1 MTKRPTSRD
10 VAARA
15 GVSQSTVSFVF
26 TGKSGISS
34 ATKAR
39 VLKAATE
46 LHYRPNLAAR
56 SMRTR
61 QTGRI
66 AVAITTESLL
76 YSAALLE
83 GATAVARDAG
93 FVVELVTV
101 TTEQAERSLRL
112 REVILSGEFEGLL
125 SFVPVTSQLTD
136 ETQSSATVVLSLA
149 EFDDRL
155 HATGQ
160 LTDAQPLIEMMEHLY
175 NLGHRHFL
183 HIGGS
188 YDFPSAIARREAYLS
203 TIERLGAESLGVYD
217 GEWRAEAGYDVIRTL
232 AADVAPF
239 ALIAANDHIATGAIR
254 AAAERG
260 WSVPGMMSVTGW
272 DDLPQSAWL
281 VPPLTTVIQDREAFG
296 AYTMRL
302 LIATMRKQTPPERP
316 DDLQRIIWRQ
326 SHGSPKLC

>member
-1 MTKRPTSRD
+1 MTRRPTSRD
-10 VAARA
+10 VATRA

-26 TGKSGISS
+26 TGKGGISS
-34 ATKAR
+34 ATRAR
-39 VLKAATE
+39 VLEAAAE

-66 AVAITTESLL
+66 AVVLTTQSLL

-83 GATAVARDAG
+83 GATVVARDGG

-101 TTEQAERSLRL
+101 SAEQAERHLRL

-125 SFVPVTSQLTD
+125 SFVPVAPELTEETS
-136 ETQSSATVVLSLA
+136 SSTTVVLSLS

-160 LTDAQPLIEMMEHLY
+160 LTDAQPLVDMMERLY
-175 NLGHRHFL
+175 ELGHRHFL

-188 YDFPSAIARREAYLS
+188 YDFPSAVARREAYTS
-203 TIERLGAESLGVYD
+203 TVARLGVQSLGVHE
-217 GEWRAEAGYDVIRTL
+217 GEWRAEAGYEIVRTL
-232 AADVAPF
+232 PADVAPF

-260 WSVPGMMSVTGW
+260 WSVPGTMSVTGW

-302 LIATMRKQTPPERP
+302 LIATMRTQTPPSRP
-316 DDLQRIIWRQ
+316 DDLQRIVWR
-326 SHGSPKLC
+326 GSVGAPSVR